1 MSRPSTQHSG
11 PILLL
16 PTSQN
21 ATFDYFPLRTES
33 DSVYQQSAMSL
44 LLLPG
49 FNTLFSV
56 CLACVFPSRLQDLLA
71 PCSPVLQRQA
81 ETAHSYHCWVTAVG
95 EVRNWGATLTPL
107 FSFPTFNKASSL
119 NFVGLQWMDSLHL
132 HSFNTQIG
140 RHLAI
145 KVSLPEVKQMSTVV
159 ALPINPVLFR

>member
-49 FNTLFSV
+49 FITLLSV

-81 ETAHSYHCWVTAVG
+81 ETAHSYHC
-95 EVRNWGATLTPL
+95 
-107 FSFPTFNKASSL
+107 
-119 NFVGLQWMDSLHL
+119 
-132 HSFNTQIG
+132 
-140 RHLAI
+140 
-145 KVSLPEVKQMSTVV
+145 
-159 ALPINPVLFR
+159 